1 MTLLPTHF
9 TQSPQVQLLQ
19 GGLRAVRHLAVLES
33 REGHLLA
40 TLQQMV
46 KQRAPAF
53 AQDWSFGELLE
64 WAADRWRYRE
74 FLVYRGQSFTFN
86 DMNRRANRVARHLQA
101 AGLGPNRGM
110 ALMLSNHPHFL
121 DAFFGLQKTG
131 AYAVPVN
138 TALVGDGLA
147 YILNHS
153 EVQAIVCDHETAA
166 KIAALRERLPAIT
179 RIWVNTAEAPA
190 DFSLP
195 AGMEDFSVLETGGD
209 SASDNPGL
217 PLERQAPGLLLYTS
231 GTTGL
236 PKAVV
241 SHYDKLRTK
250 SIGILAQI
258 INAPDDRLYTCL
270 PLFHANALL
279 LGVMTCLW
287 TGIPLCLGKRFSA
300 SRFWQEVSECRAT
313 MFYTVGSMIPVLLKT
328 PPSSFERTHRIR
340 RVISAA
346 CPRDAWRPF
355 EQRFGVR
362 LWEAYGAVDGAGVAF
377 FNMGNAPVG
386 SMGKPGRNVRWELRT
401 EDGRSAGAHEPGE
414 FCAFVGNRPESKVP
428 YWKNEKAS
436 NEKVQDGWLHS
447 GDLMQKDERGFLYFV
462 GRNTDSMRVR
472 GENVSA
478 YEVEKAVDSF
488 PAVLESAAFAVPSA
502 LGEDDIMISVVA
514 VEGQT
519 VRPDALLA
527 HLRANLPK
535 YAVPAWLDILPEL
548 PKTGTHRVI
557 KKELKE
563 RGVNAAT
570 TRLDD
575 SLFAPQ
581 PLLVEEAAHA

>member
-1 MTLLPTHF
+1 
-9 TQSPQVQLLQ
+9 
-19 GGLRAVRHLAVLES
+19 
-33 REGHLLA
+33 
-40 TLQQMV
+40 
-46 KQRAPAF
+46 
-53 AQDWSFGELLE
+53 
-64 WAADRWRYRE
+64 
-74 FLVYRGQSFTFN
+74 
-86 DMNRRANRVARHLQA
+86 
-101 AGLGPNRGM
+101 M

-231 GTTGL
+231 GTTGQ

-241 SHYDKLRTK
+241 STYDKLRTK

-313 MFYTVGSMIPVLLKT
+313 LFYTVEGAQILDRLADADGVDGKSVAFGSGDEHT
-328 PPSSFERTHRIR
+328 
-340 RVISAA
+340 AA
-346 CPRDAWRPF
+346 R
-355 EQRFGVR
+355 
-362 LWEAYGAVDGAGVAF
+362 GAVQLGHHQ
-377 FNMGNAPVG
+377 
-386 SMGKPGRNVRWELRT
+386 PGDPPNLSRLPQKTDDKVR
-401 EDGRSAGAHEPGE
+401 
-414 FCAFVGNRPESKVP
+414 
-428 YWKNEKAS
+428 
-436 NEKVQDGWLHS
+436 
-447 GDLMQKDERGFLYFV
+447 
-462 GRNTDSMRVR
+462 
-472 GENVSA
+472 
-478 YEVEKAVDSF
+478 
-488 PAVLESAAFAVPSA
+488 
-502 LGEDDIMISVVA
+502 
-514 VEGQT
+514 
-519 VRPDALLA
+519 
-527 HLRANLPK
+527 
-535 YAVPAWLDILPEL
+535 
-548 PKTGTHRVI
+548 
-557 KKELKE
+557 
-563 RGVNAAT
+563 
-570 TRLDD
+570 
-575 SLFAPQ
+575 
-581 PLLVEEAAHA
+581 